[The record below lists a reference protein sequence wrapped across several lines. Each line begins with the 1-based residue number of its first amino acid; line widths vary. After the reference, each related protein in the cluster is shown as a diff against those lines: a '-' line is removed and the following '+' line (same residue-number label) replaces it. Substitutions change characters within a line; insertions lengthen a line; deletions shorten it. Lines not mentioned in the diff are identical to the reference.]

1 MRNQRTDS
9 GSYNRPAQI
18 QAPAARSDD
27 GQGGNA
33 NANSWTT
40 VRSPMIDLMSGNFG
54 RGLKRSYQYGQ
65 LYPTAS
71 HWADMRYAN
80 DTAIDATMRLVVPTG
95 SATHVYQILGAEDLG
110 FEHVTTTL
118 ALIEYQAQGSK

>member
-18 QAPAARSDD
+18 QARAAYADD

-40 VRSPMIDLMSGNFG
+40 VRSPMIHLQSGNFG
-54 RGLKRSYQYGQ
+54 RGTKRSYQFGQ

-71 HWADMRYAN
+71 HWAEMRYSH
-80 DTAIDATMRLVVPTG
+80 DQDIDATMTLLVDNRRF
-95 SATHVYQILGAEDLG
+95 QILGAIDVEL
-110 FEHVTTTL
+110 EHVTTML
-118 ALIEYQAQGSK
+118 ALVEYKAQGAI